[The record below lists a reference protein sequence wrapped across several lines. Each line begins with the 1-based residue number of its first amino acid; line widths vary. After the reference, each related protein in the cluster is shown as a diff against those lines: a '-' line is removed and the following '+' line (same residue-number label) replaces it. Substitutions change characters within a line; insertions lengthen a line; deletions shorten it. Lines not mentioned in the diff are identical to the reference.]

1 MALGGARE
9 RRCRGSP
16 VPAVVGGGRG
26 GTGWAGAP
34 GSAAVGANRAVDG
47 WERWVPGV
55 AMTRGK
61 TTERSR
67 RTPAGQGSVESGTRG
82 PAPAGSRSS

>member
-1 MALGGARE
+1 M
-9 RRCRGSP
+9 
-16 VPAVVGGGRG
+16 PAVVGGGRG
-26 GTGWAGAP
+26 GTGRVGDT

-61 TTERSR
+61 TVERSR
-67 RTPAGQGSVESGTRG
+67 RTPAGQGIVESGTRG
-82 PAPAGSRSS
+82 PAHAGSRSS